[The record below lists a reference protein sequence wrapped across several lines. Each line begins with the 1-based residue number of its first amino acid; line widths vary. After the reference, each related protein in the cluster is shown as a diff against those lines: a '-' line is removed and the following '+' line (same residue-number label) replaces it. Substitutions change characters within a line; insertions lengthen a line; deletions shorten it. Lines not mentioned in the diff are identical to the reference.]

1 MKSNTLQIT
10 SFYQKVLDLKE
21 RGRVCMCEFDFT
33 EISFLH
39 CRVLSEFEFIEL
51 KKGERESVSLTLQS
65 YPSCIVEY
73 SACVNPSFHTNV
85 IADTQKKIKN

>member
-1 MKSNTLQIT
+1 
-10 SFYQKVLDLKE
+10 
-21 RGRVCMCEFDFT
+21 MCEFDFT

-39 CRVLSEFEFIEL
+39 CRVLSELEFIEL
-51 KKGERESVSLTLQS
+51 KKERERESVCVSLTLQS

-85 IADTQKKIKN
+85 IADTQKMIKN

>member
-51 KKGERESVSLTLQS
+51 KKGEIERESVCEFDFTEL
-65 YPSCIVEY
+65 
-73 SACVNPSFHTNV
+73 SFLHCRV
-85 IADTQKKIKN
+85 FGMR